1 MERELPTWAAEE
13 EKKRQKI
20 SFFGSIRDFS
30 SKKMLRFFCP
40 FSYYFFFFFLSFQLD
55 ADDLSVALNKNST
68 HLEYWITRG
77 RAERYGQNHW
87 VGAVDSFLFKKTNIA
102 GEIRERETK

>member
-1 MERELPTWAAEE
+1 MERELPTWAAEK

-40 FSYYFFFFFLSFQLD
+40 FSYFIFFFFLSFQLD